1 MIRNVVLFTALT
13 ASCGCAPGFPTPP
26 PQVLAQTDGGQT
38 DGGLSAQRAWEKRV
52 QERIPCENG
61 RARTAWPSKEVEF
74 VCPRRTL
81 SKDGEDPP
89 DRDMPSSCRP
99 TAWTC
104 GLPALKEVVE

>member
-1 MIRNVVLFTALT
+1 MVVLRNVVLFAALT

-26 PQVLAQTDGGQT
+26 PQVLAQT

-81 SKDGEDPP
+81 SRSGAGLADEEGV
-89 DRDMPSSCRP
+89 SSCQP
-99 TAWTC
+99 IGWTC